1 MLRTSIARYNFL
13 VTTLVGMTFVGLNA
27 AAQTAPVY
35 SSQADAQAASERGY
49 RALLTVALE
58 TPIITEQQYLDLWQ
72 YWPEPERSQAAAATP
87 EQRRQMMLERYGFQ
101 ETPDRPGRVPQ
112 QFTSD
117 GKGNLSVNCL
127 TCHGGPVAGK
137 VVRGLGNS
145 FLDTA
150 TFREDLVR
158 AYAAKGLKPPALPK
172 AAVSAPQDNMRGL
185 NNAWGEPFAYMLL
198 T

>member
-35 SSQADAQAASERGY
+35 SSLADAQAASERGY
-49 RALLTVALE
+49 RALLTVPLE

-101 ETPDRPGRVPQ
+101 ETPDRPGPVPQ

-117 GKGNLSVNCL
+117 GKGNLSANCL
-127 TCHGGPVAGK
+127 ACHGGPGAGTG
-137 VVRGLGNS
+137 VRGLGNS
-145 FLDTA
+145 LVAFA
-150 TFREDLVR
+150 TLREDLAR
-158 AYAAKGLKPPALPK
+158 FYGAKGIKPPALPK
-172 AAVSAPQDNMRGL
+172 
-185 NNAWGEPFAYMLL
+185 